1 MDDDE
6 INHDENIIT
15 LSGEAEPTLH
25 HSSQSMLKDL
35 GLELSSVRDSQEKV
49 LAYKEN

>member
-15 LSGEAEPTLH
+15 MGGEADPTLH
-25 HSSQSMLKDL
+25 TSQSLLKDL
-35 GLELSSVRDSQEKV
+35 GLELSSVRDS
-49 LAYKEN
+49 

>member
-6 INHDENIIT
+6 TNHDENIIT
-15 LSGEAEPTLH
+15 IGGEENGTLH
-25 HSSQSMLKDL
+25 TSQSLLKDL
-35 GLELSSVRDSQEKV
+35 GLELSSVRDSQEKI